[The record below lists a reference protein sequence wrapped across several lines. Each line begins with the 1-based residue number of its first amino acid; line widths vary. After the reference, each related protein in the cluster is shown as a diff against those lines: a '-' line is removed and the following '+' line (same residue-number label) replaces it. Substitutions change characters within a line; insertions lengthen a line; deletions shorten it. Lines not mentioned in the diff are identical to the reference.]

1 MKVTFLALVLILG
14 SNIFAQTHRL
24 IKHDG
29 TEYDVNFIKNENNI
43 VYYSSPESY
52 EQQKISSFA
61 VASIKNQKTSDLQTV
76 SKKVAIAKECDFDK
90 VTVLNQQ
97 DQTVG
102 LKQVATYTGLLNK
115 TKGISSSEQLEQTV
129 KSIKYK
135 AAANGYPFVTVNQ
148 KADGTYEAIAYN
160 Y

>member
-14 SNIFAQTHRL
+14 INSFAQTHRL

-43 VYYSSPESY
+43 IYYSNPESY

-61 VASIKNQKTSDLQTV
+61 VASLKNQKTSDLQTV

-148 KADGTYEAIAYN
+148 KADGTYEAFAYN